1 METIRS
7 DTYSLST
14 LHFTSKR
21 VNQVAARIE
30 YLYSVKCVALTN
42 DNHQVLAGAHC
53 AKDQLKAWNTVTETC
68 LHTYTGHT
76 HAVMCMLLTSGDQF
90 LITGSRDG
98 TIKVWEQASGSLLT
112 SFDLQSQ
119 IKHISYIIK
128 F

>member
-14 LHFTSKR
+14 LHFTSER

-42 DNHQVLAGAHC
+42 DNHQVLAQAGAHC
-53 AKDQLKAWNTVTETC
+53 AKDQLKVWNTGTETC

-76 HAVMCMLLTSGDQF
+76 HAVCHVHVAHLWRPVLDHGVS
-90 LITGSRDG
+90 
-98 TIKVWEQASGSLLT
+98 
-112 SFDLQSQ
+112 
-119 IKHISYIIK
+119 
-128 F
+128 